1 MEGDNGKPRA
11 TSFWA
16 KYRNMILVVGIVLFL
31 PPLAALVQLTGDA
44 NFCGRWCPRMFFV
57 WREGTTM
64 TAFLMG
70 FVRSYVGVALVAT
83 ILATTLAFGRYWCSH
98 VCPVASPLEFGSR
111 LVPSALK
118 LDFSRT
124 PAPSFRYAY
133 LSVYL
138 IVPAIGIGSLCC
150 SYCNFAAIPRLFA
163 APFSEGDLAYFLR
176 FQGVVNFGLL
186 LFLGVFA
193 KGGRA
198 YCNLL
203 CPIGALDALSNRIGA
218 KFGRRVRIDLAN
230 CTNCGECSKVCPTW
244 AIDTQG
250 GTTINQLSCMP
261 CRLCQ
266 GACPTEAIYYGK
278 PAS

>member
-1 MEGDNGKPRA
+1 MKAENGSPRA

-16 KYRNMILVVGIVLFL
+16 RYRNLILVVGIILFL
-31 PPLAALVQLTGDA
+31 PPLAAIVQLTGDV

-64 TAFLMG
+64 AAFLMG
-70 FVRSYVGVALVAT
+70 FVRSYMGVALVVA

-98 VCPVASPLEFGSR
+98 LCPVASPLELASR
-111 LVPSALK
+111 LVPSSLK
-118 LDFSRT
+118 LDFSKT

-138 IVPAIGIGSLCC
+138 IAPAIGIGSLCC
-150 SYCNFAAIPRLFA
+150 NYCNFAAVPRLFA
-163 APFSEGDLAYFLR
+163 APFSAGDLTYFLR
-176 FQGVVNFGLL
+176 FQGVVNLGLL

-198 YCNLL
+198 YCNFL
-203 CPIGALDALSNRIGA
+203 CPIGALDALSNRIGL
-218 KFGRRVRIDLAN
+218 KFGRRIRIDQTK

-244 AIDTQG
+244 AIDTEG
-250 GTTINQLSCMP
+250 KTTINQLSCMP

-266 GACPTEAIYYGK
+266 GVCQTEAIYYGK
-278 PAS
+278 QAS

>member
-1 MEGDNGKPRA
+1 MPRGKPSRVRQP
-11 TSFWA
+11 S
-16 KYRNMILVVGIVLFL
+16 
-31 PPLAALVQLTGDA
+31 
-44 NFCGRWCPRMFFV
+44 CP
-57 WREGTTM
+57 
-64 TAFLMG
+64 
-70 FVRSYVGVALVAT
+70 
-83 ILATTLAFGRYWCSH
+83 
-98 VCPVASPLEFGSR
+98 
-111 LVPSALK
+111 
-118 LDFSRT
+118 
-124 PAPSFRYAY
+124 
-133 LSVYL
+133 
-138 IVPAIGIGSLCC
+138 
-150 SYCNFAAIPRLFA
+150 
-163 APFSEGDLAYFLR
+163 
-176 FQGVVNFGLL
+176 

-218 KFGRRVRIDLAN
+218 KFGRRVRIDLDN

>member
-1 MEGDNGKPRA
+1 MEADNGTPRA

-16 KYRNMILVVGIVLFL
+16 RHRNLILVAGIIFFL
-31 PPLAALVQLTGDA
+31 PPLAAIVQLTGDV

-64 TAFLMG
+64 AAFLMG
-70 FVRSYVGVALVAT
+70 FVRSYVGVALVVT

-98 VCPVASPLEFGSR
+98 LCPVASPLELGSR
-111 LVPSALK
+111 LVPSPLK
-118 LDFSRT
+118 LDFSKT

-218 KFGRRVRIDLAN
+218 KFGRRVRIDLDN

>member
-1 MEGDNGKPRA
+1 MKAENCRPA
-11 TSFWA
+11 PASFWA
-16 KYRNMILVVGIVLFL
+16 RHRNLILVAGIILFL
-31 PPLAALVQLTGDA
+31 PPLAAIVQVTGDV

-70 FVRSYVGVALVAT
+70 FVRSFMGVALVVA
-83 ILATTLAFGRYWCSH
+83 ILGTTLAFGRYWCSH
-98 VCPVASPLEFGSR
+98 LCPAASPVEFGSR
-111 LVPSALK
+111 LVPSRLK
-118 LDFSRT
+118 LDYSKT
-124 PAPSFRYAY
+124 PAPPFRYAY
-133 LSVYL
+133 LLVYL

-150 SYCNFAAIPRLFA
+150 NYCNFAAVPRIFA
-163 APFSEGDLAYFLR
+163 APFSDGDLAYLLR
-176 FQGVVNFGLL
+176 VQGMANVGLL

-193 KGGRA
+193 RGGRA

-218 KFGRRVRIDLAN
+218 KFGRRVRIDPEK

-244 AIDTQG
+244 AIDTEEQ
-250 GTTINQLSCMP
+250 TTIDQLSCMP

-266 GACPTEAIYYGK
+266 GVCQTEAIYYGK
-278 PAS
+278 QAS

>member
-1 MEGDNGKPRA
+1 MKADNPSPWA

-16 KYRNMILVVGIVLFL
+16 RRRNLILVVGTVLFL
-31 PPLAALVQLTGDA
+31 PPLAAIVQLTGDV

-64 TAFLMG
+64 AAFLMG
-70 FVRSYVGVALVAT
+70 FVRSYMGVALVVA

-98 VCPVASPLEFGSR
+98 LCPVASPLELASSV
-111 LVPSALK
+111 VPSSFK
-118 LDFSRT
+118 LDFSKT

-138 IVPAIGIGSLCC
+138 IAPAIGIGSLCC
-150 SYCNFAAIPRLFA
+150 NYCNFAAVPRLFA
-163 APFSEGDLAYFLR
+163 APFSAGDLTYFLR
-176 FQGVVNFGLL
+176 FQGVVNLGLL

-203 CPIGALDALSNRIGA
+203 CPIGALDALSNRIGV
-218 KFGRRVRIDLAN
+218 KFGRRIRIDQTK
-230 CTNCGECSKVCPTW
+230 CTNCGECSRVCPTW

-250 GTTINQLSCMP
+250 ETTINQLSCMP

-266 GACPTEAIYYGK
+266 GVCQTEAIYYGK
-278 PAS
+278 QAS

>member
-1 MEGDNGKPRA
+1 
-11 TSFWA
+11 
-16 KYRNMILVVGIVLFL
+16 
-31 PPLAALVQLTGDA
+31 
-44 NFCGRWCPRMFFV
+44 
-57 WREGTTM
+57 
-64 TAFLMG
+64 
-70 FVRSYVGVALVAT
+70 
-83 ILATTLAFGRYWCSH
+83 
-98 VCPVASPLEFGSR
+98 
-111 LVPSALK
+111 
-118 LDFSRT
+118 
-124 PAPSFRYAY
+124 
-133 LSVYL
+133 
-138 IVPAIGIGSLCC
+138 
-150 SYCNFAAIPRLFA
+150 
-163 APFSEGDLAYFLR
+163 
-176 FQGVVNFGLL
+176 VVNFGLL

>member
-1 MEGDNGKPRA
+1 MEGDNGKLRA

-31 PPLAALVQLTGDA
+31 PPLAVLVQLTGDV

-118 LDFSRT
+118 LDFSKT

-218 KFGRRVRIDLAN
+218 KFGRRVRIDLDN

>member
-16 KYRNMILVVGIVLFL
+16 KYRNVILVVGIVLFL
-31 PPLAALVQLTGDA
+31 PPLAVLVQLTGDV

-118 LDFSRT
+118 LDFSKT

-218 KFGRRVRIDLAN
+218 KFGRRVRIDLDN

>member
-1 MEGDNGKPRA
+1 MKADNSSPRA

-16 KYRNMILVVGIVLFL
+16 RHRNVILVVGIILFL
-31 PPLAALVQLTGDA
+31 PPLAAIVQLTADV

-57 WREGTTM
+57 WREGMSM

-70 FVRSYVGVALVAT
+70 FVRSYMGVALVVT
-83 ILATTLAFGRYWCSH
+83 ILATTLAYGRYWCSH
-98 VCPVASPLEFGSR
+98 LCPVASPLELGSK
-111 LVPSALK
+111 LVPSPLK
-118 LDFSRT
+118 LDFSKT

-133 LSVYL
+133 LSVFL
-138 IVPAIGIGSLCC
+138 IVPAIGLGNLCC
-150 SYCNFAAIPRLFA
+150 SYCNFAAVPRLFA
-163 APFSEGDLAYFLR
+163 APFSDGDLTYFLR
-176 FQGVVNFGLL
+176 FQGVVNLGLL
-186 LFLGVFA
+186 LFLGIFA
-193 KGGRA
+193 RGGRA

-203 CPIGALDALSNRIGA
+203 CPIGALDAISNRIGA
-218 KFGRRVRIDLAN
+218 RFGRRIRIDSDK

-266 GACPTEAIYYGK
+266 GACATEAIYYGK
-278 PAS
+278 STS

>member
-1 MEGDNGKPRA
+1 MKAENGSPRA

-16 KYRNMILVVGIVLFL
+16 RYRNLILVVGIILFL
-31 PPLAALVQLTGDA
+31 PPLAAIVQLTADV

-64 TAFLMG
+64 AAFLMG
-70 FVRSYVGVALVAT
+70 FVRSYMGVALVVA

-98 VCPVASPLEFGSR
+98 LCPVASPLELASR
-111 LVPSALK
+111 LVPSSLK
-118 LDFSRT
+118 LDFSKT

-138 IVPAIGIGSLCC
+138 IAPAIGIGSLCC
-150 SYCNFAAIPRLFA
+150 NYCNFAAVPRLFA
-163 APFSEGDLAYFLR
+163 APFSAGDLTYFLR
-176 FQGVVNFGLL
+176 FQGVVNLGLL

-198 YCNLL
+198 YCNFL
-203 CPIGALDALSNRIGA
+203 CPIGALDALSNRIGL
-218 KFGRRVRIDLAN
+218 KFGRRIRIDQTK

-244 AIDTQG
+244 AIDTEG
-250 GTTINQLSCMP
+250 KTTINQLSCMP

-266 GACPTEAIYYGK
+266 GVCQTEAIYYGK
-278 PAS
+278 QAS

>member
-31 PPLAALVQLTGDA
+31 PPLAVLVQLTGDV

-118 LDFSRT
+118 LDFSKT

-218 KFGRRVRIDLAN
+218 KFGRRVRIDLDN

>member
-1 MEGDNGKPRA
+1 MKAENGSPRA

-16 KYRNMILVVGIVLFL
+16 RYRNLILVVGIILFL
-31 PPLAALVQLTGDA
+31 PPLAAIVQLTGDV

-64 TAFLMG
+64 AAFLMS
-70 FVRSYVGVALVAT
+70 FVRSYMGVALVVA

-98 VCPVASPLEFGSR
+98 LCPVASPLELASR
-111 LVPSALK
+111 LVPSSLK
-118 LDFSRT
+118 LDFSKT

-138 IVPAIGIGSLCC
+138 IAPAIGIGSLCC
-150 SYCNFAAIPRLFA
+150 SYCNFAAVPRLFA
-163 APFSEGDLAYFLR
+163 APFSAGDLTYFLR
-176 FQGVVNFGLL
+176 FQGVVNLGLL

-198 YCNLL
+198 YCNFL
-203 CPIGALDALSNRIGA
+203 CPIGALDALSNRIGL
-218 KFGRRVRIDLAN
+218 KFGRRIRIDQTK

-244 AIDTQG
+244 AIDTEG
-250 GTTINQLSCMP
+250 KTTINQLSCMP

-266 GACPTEAIYYGK
+266 GVCQTEAIYYGK
-278 PAS
+278 QAS